1 MTKLKGK
8 IITPEECY
16 DQMVYDFEN
25 GQIKGTTTYSKDFDN
40 HWTWRPS
47 ELTVLTGYANEGK
60 GTFYKQLCLIKALEE
75 NKKFAFYSPE
85 DKPFSVFFDDMIH
98 TLSGQ
103 TTDKD
108 RDNLISRKLYDYYF
122 DLIKDKFF
130 FVDIPPPD
138 NTIENIL
145 NSFSNIMEKEDLFG
159 LCIDPILKV
168 TTSKNM
174 SERDD
179 KLAAH
184 LGMYCVEY
192 ARDNNVCLNITIHQV
207 TPVMDERK
215 MYPIPNLYKVRG
227 GGSLG
232 DGIDNC
238 LFVQRPNYAQDKL
251 DTSVIVGS
259 QKIKKQKLVGVPGAI
274 NIQFDRKT
282 NRYKTED
289 GKDMFNF
296 NKFRP

>member
-1 MTKLKGK
+1 MKLSIITCGKNDNYAGNFIQRLQHNLTKLNDNIIRLNTTDIEVIIVDWGSEEKISDILDTTNFKHINFLYVPDNICKG
-8 IITPEECY
+8 
-16 DQMVYDFEN
+16 
-25 GQIKGTTTYSKDFDN
+25 
-40 HWTWRPS
+40 
-47 ELTVLTGYANEGK
+47 
-60 GTFYKQLCLIKALEE
+60 
-75 NKKFAFYSPE
+75 YSP
-85 DKPFSVFFDDMIH
+85 DSNFSIVHALNAGFRRSKGDYIFFMDGDGYVPFDSLKA
-98 TLSGQ
+98 T
-103 TTDKD
+103 
-108 RDNLISRKLYDYYF
+108 F

-289 GKDMFNF
+289 DRDMFNF